1 MDRRIGSFGFLIQT
15 VLSVR
20 FFIALLCFFEQVLH
34 YLCLRKLSVC
44 WHVLGIGDVFLR

>member
-20 FFIALLCFFEQVLH
+20 FFYCPIVLFEKVLH

-44 WHVLGIGDVFLR
+44 WHVLGIGDVF